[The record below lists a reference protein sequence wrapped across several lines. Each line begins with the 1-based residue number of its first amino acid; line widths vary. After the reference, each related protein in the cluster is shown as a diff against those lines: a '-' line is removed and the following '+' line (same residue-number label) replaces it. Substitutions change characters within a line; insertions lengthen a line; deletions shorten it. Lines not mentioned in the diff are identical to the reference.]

1 MMRLKFIGI
10 LSLLL
15 LALVG
20 QAQSGMIYPRK
31 SFVNTTSD
39 TLFYL
44 PKSKVIALKKLQTNY
59 LFSLKKIKKYEAL
72 TENYKKRILTSDSLN
87 VLRKIESDI
96 WFSKLQNNDRALE
109 EQRKLNL
116 KLNDDKNRIRRSR
129 IYYFIGGVLATSIV
143 VIAVK

>member
-1 MMRLKFIGI
+1 MRKNILGI
-10 LSLLL
+10 LV
-15 LALVG
+15 LVLFVTVAH
-20 QAQSGMIYPRK
+20 AQSGLIYPENN
-31 SFVNTTSD
+31 FVNTTSD
-39 TLFYL
+39 TLFFL

-59 LFSLKKIKKYEAL
+59 LFSLEKIKKYEAL

-87 VLRKIESDI
+87 LLRKIESDI

-109 EQRKLNL
+109 EQKKLNL

-143 VIAVK
+143 VIALK